1 MSSLLE
7 QAIID
12 AKALKDAALKNA
24 EQLVIEKYSDQIK
37 EAVTSF
43 LEEEEDDMEMDA
55 MADLASEEPESGEV
69 SISDESDD
77 EAMDSIASSDSAE
90 VELDLDAIEKRIREI
105 EDEESRS

>member
-37 EAVTSF
+37 EAVLLS
-43 LEEEEDDMEMDA
+43 
-55 MADLASEEPESGEV
+55 
-69 SISDESDD
+69 
-77 EAMDSIASSDSAE
+77 
-90 VELDLDAIEKRIREI
+90 
-105 EDEESRS
+105 